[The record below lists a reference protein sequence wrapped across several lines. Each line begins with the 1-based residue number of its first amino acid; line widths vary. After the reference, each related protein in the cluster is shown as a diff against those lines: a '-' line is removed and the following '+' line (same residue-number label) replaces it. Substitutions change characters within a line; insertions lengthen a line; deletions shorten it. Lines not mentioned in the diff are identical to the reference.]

1 MKTKRLLIICL
12 VSVLVLMA
20 VILVLVMKK
29 PTKPSGQ
36 PQSSTYATQPSVPM
50 QTEAPTEDPF
60 LKSNSIAVNFLPE
73 NPYSRPGAKLDQINA
88 IVVHYVGNP
97 GTTALQNRDYFAGLA
112 DTHERSASSHYVIGL
127 DGEII
132 QCIPLNEVAYASNNR
147 NADTIAIECCHPSE
161 DGKFSGATYQAL
173 VNLCAAL
180 CKTYGLEPTKD
191 IIRHYDVTG
200 KECPIYFVKNT
211 DAWETFKFDVHCR
224 MQ

>member
-12 VSVLVLMA
+12 ASVLVLMA
-20 VILVLVMKK
+20 VVLVLVLRK
-29 PTKPSGQ
+29 PAKPSVPQ
-36 PQSSTYATQPSVPM
+36 PSSTYATQPTIPK

-60 LKSNSIAVNFLPE
+60 LKSDSIALNLLPV
-73 NPYSRPGAKLDQINA
+73 NPYSRPGTQLNQVNA

-97 GTTALQNRDYFAGLA
+97 GTTAVQNRDYFAGLA

-132 QCIPLNEVAYASNNR
+132 QCVPLSEVAYASNDR
-147 NADTIAIECCHPSE
+147 NGDTISIECCHPLE
-161 DGKFSGATYQAL
+161 DGKFSRATYQAL
-173 VNLCAAL
+173 INLCAAL

-200 KECPIYFVKNT
+200 KECPLYYVKNT
-211 DAWETFKFDVHCR
+211 DAWETLKFDVHCR